1 MDVLVEF
8 STRFF
13 IRRAG
18 VLMNKQD
25 RLSKILE
32 LAIERSSLEVEEV
45 ALLLDVSPATVRR
58 DFDAL
63 AKRQLLSRTHGGAV
77 ASGGS
82 IALPLNYKVARGDEA
97 KERIARAAA
106 ELVSR
111 YAIIGIN
118 GGTTTTAVAR
128 ALVARPEFAPGEQS
142 DSQPALT
149 VVTNAVNIAAELTVR
164 HQIKI
169 VVTGGVAR
177 PQSYELTGPF
187 AEEVLKEVNIDIAF
201 IGVDAIDAVTGA
213 SADHEDEARV
223 NRQVVDRARKLVVVT
238 DSSKF
243 TKRAFATI
251 SPISEIDTL
260 ITDDGVSPQTVKE
273 FRALGV
279 EVIVV

>member
-1 MDVLVEF
+1 
-8 STRFF
+8 
-13 IRRAG
+13 
-18 VLMNKQD
+18 MNKQD

-45 ALLLDVSPATVRR
+45 AHLLDVSPATVRR

-97 KERIARAAA
+97 KERIAQAAA
-106 ELVSR
+106 ELVPR

-118 GGTTTTAVAR
+118 GGTTSTAVAR
-128 ALVARPEFAPGEQS
+128 AIVARSEFSPAEQP

-201 IGVDAIDAVTGA
+201 IGVDAIDAETGA
-213 SADHEDEARV
+213 SADQTGFCLYALTAPNYALAFYQNQSRDRCTAGWLQYLQLLQ
-223 NRQVVDRARKLVVVT
+223 RQCALRER
-238 DSSKF
+238 
-243 TKRAFATI
+243 R
-251 SPISEIDTL
+251 SPL
-260 ITDDGVSPQTVKE
+260 PPH
-273 FRALGV
+273 RHNAALAAWSADHPACA
-279 EVIVV
+279 

>member
-1 MDVLVEF
+1 MSRQE
-8 STRFF
+8 
-13 IRRAG
+13 
-18 VLMNKQD
+18 
-25 RLSKILE
+25 RLSRILE
-32 LAIERSSLEVEEV
+32 IVVEKGSVEVEDVAQELEVS
-45 ALLLDVSPATVRR
+45 AATIRR
-58 DFDAL
+58 DFDSL
-63 AKRQLLSRTHGGAV
+63 AKKQLLSRTHGGAV
-77 ASGGS
+77 ATGGS
-82 IALPLNYKVARGDEA
+82 LGIPLTYKVAKEDEV
-97 KERIARAAA
+97 KQRIAQAAA
-106 ELVSR
+106 EMVSR
-111 YAIIGIN
+111 YDIIGIN

-201 IGVDAIDAVTGA
+201 IGVDAIDIATGA

-223 NRQVVDRARKLVVVT
+223 NRHVVDRARKLVVVT
-238 DSSKF
+238 DSTKF
-243 TKRAFATI
+243 AKRAFATI

-260 ITDDGVSPQTVKE
+260 ITDDGVSPETVKE

>member
-1 MDVLVEF
+1 
-8 STRFF
+8 
-13 IRRAG
+13 
-18 VLMNKQD
+18 MNKQD

-32 LAIERSSLEVEEV
+32 IAAQGKSLEVDEI
-45 ALLLDVSPATVRR
+45 ASHLNVSPATIRR

-63 AKRQLLSRTHGGAV
+63 AKRQLLSRIHGGAI
-77 ASGGS
+77 AAGGS
-82 IALPLNYKVARGDEA
+82 IALPLNYKVARGDEV
-97 KERIARAAA
+97 KERIAQAAA

-111 YAIIGIN
+111 NAVIGIN

-128 ALVARPEFAPGEQS
+128 AIVARAEFAPADPS
-142 DSQPALT
+142 DSKPALT

-201 IGVDAIDAVTGA
+201 LGVDAIDVISGA
-213 SADHEDEARV
+213 SAEHEDEARV
-223 NRQVVDRARKLVVVT
+223 NRQIAARARKIVVVT

-243 TKRAFATI
+243 TKRAFASI
-251 SPISEIDTL
+251 SPISEIDIL
-260 ITDDGVSPQTVKE
+260 ITDSGVSPVTVEELKNH
-273 FRALGV
+273 GV